1 MDGLTQKVLEVAL
14 TLFLG
19 GVIQAGRTYFRTS
32 IQNSLEEQ
40 AVRRDIDHLKN
51 TQSQHGHILAALDG
65 KVDRLVVFVNR
76 QEMTIRAIQ
85 SSAETAKIRERN
97 NN

>member
-1 MDGLTQKVLEVAL
+1 MDGITQKILEVAL

-19 GVIQAGRTYFRTS
+19 GVIQAWRTYFRNS

-51 TQSQHGHILAALDG
+51 TQSQHGHVLGALDA

-76 QEMTIRAIQ
+76 QEMSIRAIH
-85 SSAETAKIRERN
+85 SSAETAKIRERTN
-97 NN
+97 N